1 MESLAE
7 KGFSFN
13 DLEKEIYRISCEYG
27 SKLMTEILQT
37 IDKDISNS
45 RDKSEYR
52 HKGIKKTTI
61 KTLMGEVTYGRVV
74 YETKTETG
82 EEASVFLLDKELKI
96 DTYGKISSNLAAKI
110 AECVSVSSYRETAE
124 KVSSMTGQ
132 TISHGGVWNVV
143 QELGSAR
150 MLFWYI
156 TVPPLWFVL
165 LFYSTTDWHI
175 FQEFFSK
182 NPQN

>member
-13 DLEKEIYRISCEYG
+13 DLEKEIYKISCEYG

-61 KTLMGEVTYGRVV
+61 KTLMGEIGR
-74 YETKTETG
+74 
-82 EEASVFLLDKELKI
+82 AS
-96 DTYGKISSNLAAKI
+96 
-110 AECVSVSSYRETAE
+110 CRER
-124 KVSSMTGQ
+124 V
-132 TISHGGVWNVV
+132 
-143 QELGSAR
+143 
-150 MLFWYI
+150 
-156 TVPPLWFVL
+156 
-165 LFYSTTDWHI
+165 
-175 FQEFFSK
+175 
-182 NPQN
+182 